1 MRGSLGRVTLPKAFP
16 IRSYP
21 LLTHRAPPPAHDSLI
36 KIWSFLKKKKKKL
49 AKQRATRQEDTD
61 KSVSGEI
68 KWS

>member
-1 MRGSLGRVTLPKAFP
+1 MRGSLGRVTLPEAFP